1 MAQNPRLRASFTQRR
16 CHGLHGSTSSPR
28 QRCHGLHD
36 SATRPQRRCHGFH
49 HSTSSSQQR
58 CHGLHDSTTRPQQRC
73 HGFHARFTHPGGIDG
88 TYMGR
93 APVIGPTRRILDAT
107 ARLNARNRSRRRQR
121 FRAALSNSKASN
133 QSAPDTV
140 RVRRPAPHTNK
151 QQSVTREPRTEI
163 NDQLTPSSYQPTA
176 NSNQPRATSNQ
187 PTATSIQP
195 TTTSNQPTANEQ
207 HPTANSKERPAIS
220 QPPSTAPRIQKRVC
234 ARPISRAHTLP
245 TNRREG
251 GRLT

>member
-1 MAQNPRLRASFTQRR
+1 
-16 CHGLHGSTSSPR
+16 
-28 QRCHGLHD
+28 
-36 SATRPQRRCHGFH
+36 
-49 HSTSSSQQR
+49 
-58 CHGLHDSTTRPQQRC
+58 
-73 HGFHARFTHPGGIDG
+73 
-88 TYMGR
+88 MGR

-176 NSNQPRATSNQ
+176 NSNQPRATSN
-187 PTATSIQP
+187 
-195 TTTSNQPTANEQ
+195 NQQRPAFNRQ
-207 HPTANSKERPAIS
+207 RPAIS
-220 QPPSTAPRIQKRVC
+220 QPPTSNTQQPTVRSDQQSASHPPKLPSQNRVRGPHPSHQPPRGRSPHLMKPSSLTASYSSWRALMLWSIPARV
-234 ARPISRAHTLP
+234 ASEISRPSTTCHSPPSEVTGKPKFRPAGTP
-245 TNRREG
+245 
-251 GRLT
+251 

>member
-1 MAQNPRLRASFTQRR
+1 MEQASYNMKPTAPLMAQNPRLRASFTQRR
-16 CHGLHGSTSSPR
+16 CHGFHDSTSSPRQRCHGLHDSTSSPR

-49 HSTSSSQQR
+49 
-58 CHGLHDSTTRPQQRC
+58 
-73 HGFHARFTHPGGIDG
+73 ARFTHPGGIDG
-88 TYMGR
+88 TYTGR
-93 APVIGPTRRILDAT
+93 APVIGPTRRILDT
-107 ARLNARNRSRRRQR
+107 AERLNVLIRSRRRQR
-121 FRAALSNSKASN
+121 FRATLSNSKASN

-163 NDQLTPSSYQPTA
+163 NEQITPSSYQPTA
-176 NSNQPRATSNQ
+176 NSNQPRATSDQ

-220 QPPSTAPRIQKRVC
+220 QPPSKAPRTKIRVR

>member
-1 MAQNPRLRASFTQRR
+1 
-16 CHGLHGSTSSPR
+16 
-28 QRCHGLHD
+28 
-36 SATRPQRRCHGFH
+36 
-49 HSTSSSQQR
+49 
-58 CHGLHDSTTRPQQRC
+58 
-73 HGFHARFTHPGGIDG
+73 
-88 TYMGR
+88 MGR

-176 NSNQPRATSNQ
+176 NSNQPRANSNNQQRAAINRQRPAISQPPTSNTQ
-187 PTATSIQP
+187 QRPAFNHQ
-195 TTTSNQPTANEQ
+195 
-207 HPTANSKERPAIS
+207 RPAIS
-220 QPPSTAPRIQKRVC
+220 QPPSKAPRTKIRVR